1 MRFGRTSEENVLA
14 TRRRTS
20 GTNHATSPRPS
31 WAIEASDNNSF
42 SEWDPVREAYWPT
55 SQMMH
60 ARAVGCFMSSSL
72 FARSAMM
79 RVGDCGVEA
88 GDRPGDGAGDADADD
103 DEGGGGGGDSRR
115 AWTRFLSTRTE
126 DDTVGAT

>member
-1 MRFGRTSEENVLA
+1 MRTSEENVLA
-14 TRRRTS
+14 ARRRTS
-20 GTNHATSPRPS
+20 GTNHATSARPS
-31 WAIEASDNNSF
+31 WAIEASEDSF
-42 SEWDPVREAYWPT
+42 SLWCVWDPVREAYWPT

-79 RVGDCGVEA
+79 RVGDCEVVAEA
-88 GDRPGDGAGDADADD
+88 GAGAGSGDADD
-103 DEGGGGGGDSRR
+103 DEGEGVGGGGDSRR

-126 DDTVGAT
+126 DDTVGAA